1 MQGVY
6 ACHVA
11 YHPVVP
17 KLWTATID
25 AHRREVRDAVLDATA
40 ALVAERGLLSVTMS
54 GVAEAA
60 GIGRATLYKYFT
72 DVEAILA
79 AWHERQ
85 VSGHLAQLQAIRDQ
99 PGQPHQ
105 RLRAVLEAYAVIT
118 HESRHEHDGDI
129 VASLHRDR
137 HVADAER
144 HLHEMVTRLLADAAT
159 AGEIRADM
167 QPDELATFCLNALTA
182 ARRLP
187 TKAAVQRLLA
197 VTLGA
202 LDPT

>member
-1 MQGVY
+1 
-6 ACHVA
+6 
-11 YHPVVP
+11 
-17 KLWTATID
+17 
-25 AHRREVRDAVLDATA
+25 VRPA
-40 ALVAERGLLSVTMS
+40 AGS
-54 GVAEAA
+54 GVSR
-60 GIGRATLYKYFT
+60 GPTK
-72 DVEAILA
+72 
-79 AWHERQ
+79 W
-85 VSGHLAQLQAIRDQ
+85 
-99 PGQPHQ
+99 PGARHGAPVRRGDQPHQ

-182 ARRLP
+182 ARTLP